1 MSIVEMEIRFIVFA
15 GPLKESAE
23 IEFGS
28 GLNLIYGPS
37 NTGKSSVL
45 DGIDF
50 MLGSEKPLK
59 ELPEHEGYDQ
69 VILGVEFSKSECFT
83 FVRNIDGGNY
93 ECFEG
98 LHKNKPLD
106 IEPVILKPKTETK
119 KIKSISSFILEKV
132 NLSNKKFKKNA
143 HNGLVSLT
151 LRNSLD
157 LFVVNEAN
165 IQKES
170 SPYISEQYTKETEH
184 KSRLKFILTGVDD
197 SSLLPAEVERKAL
210 SREAKIELLKELI
223 EEQGNSLGD
232 ISTLENSLAELR
244 DQDKRLSETI
254 LKERSTL
261 DANEKKYNSLVNN
274 RAALREELELKR
286 KRIDEVKEMLSRFNL
301 LQSQYASDIARLE
314 SISET
319 GILFEALPTEKCPT
333 CGRRVSEDK
342 THQDCDAGIQNVVA
356 AAVSEKFKIEGL
368 SNELKLTVNNLNSEL
383 SSISEQLPSIRDKMS
398 SVAKELDIANPEL
411 VEQRTNYSELFNIKS
426 QVNVSIKQHE
436 QLIFLTK
443 KKEDLENSAPKNES
457 KGKGESER
465 SLPTSALFELSKEVR
480 NFLHDWGLPNSNDVH
495 FDKDTGDFVINGKHR
510 ISNGKGY
517 RAITHAAATLGLMKY
532 TEENELPHLGF
543 SILDSPLLAYEEPE
557 NEEDDL
563 KGTDVNI
570 KFFDSLSA
578 WKAKQIIVFENKKSI
593 PSKYSS
599 GKQIVQFTKKNSGRY
614 GFFPTKTKN

>member
-1 MSIVEMEIRFIVFA
+1 
-15 GPLKESAE
+15 
-23 IEFGS
+23 
-28 GLNLIYGPS
+28 
-37 NTGKSSVL
+37 
-45 DGIDF
+45 
-50 MLGSEKPLK
+50 MLGAEKPLK
-59 ELPEHEGYDQ
+59 ELPEHEGYVQ

-83 FVRNIDGGNY
+83 FVRNIDGGDY

-106 IEPVILKPKTETK
+106 IEPVILRPNTETK

-132 NLSNKKFKKNA
+132 NLSNKKLKKNA
-143 HNGLVSLT
+143 QNGLVSLT

-157 LFVVNEAN
+157 LFIVNEAN

-170 SPYISEQYTKETEH
+170 SPYISEQYTKKTEH

-210 SREAKIELLKELI
+210 SREAKIEVLKELI

-232 ISTLENSLAELR
+232 ISTLENSLTELR

-261 DANEKKYNSLVNN
+261 DANEEKYNSLVNN
-274 RAALREELELKR
+274 RAALREELELKG

-319 GILFEALPTEKCPT
+319 GILLEALPSEKCPT

-383 SSISEQLPSIRDKMS
+383 DSITEQLPAIRDKIS
-398 SVAKELDIANPEL
+398 SVAKELAIVNPEL

-426 QVNVSIKQHE
+426 QVNASIKQHE

-443 KKEDLENSAPKNES
+443 KKEELENSAPKNES
-457 KGKGESER
+457 KSKGESER
-465 SLPTSALFELSKEVR
+465 TLPTSALFKLSKEVR
-480 NFLHDWGLPNSNDVH
+480 NFLQEWGFPNSNDVH

-563 KGTDVNI
+563 RGTDVNI

-578 WKAKQIIVFENKKSI
+578 WNTKQIIVFENKKSI

>member
-50 MLGSEKPLK
+50 MLGAEKPLK

-83 FVRNIDGGNY
+83 FVRNIDGGDY

-106 IEPVILKPKTETK
+106 IEPVILRPNTETK

-132 NLSNKKFKKNA
+132 NLSNKKLKKNA
-143 HNGLVSLT
+143 QNGLVSLT

-157 LFVVNEAN
+157 LFIVNEAN

-170 SPYISEQYTKETEH
+170 SPYISEQYTKKTEH

-210 SREAKIELLKELI
+210 SREAKIEVLKELI

-232 ISTLENSLAELR
+232 ISTLENSLTELR

-261 DANEKKYNSLVNN
+261 DANEEKYNSLVNN
-274 RAALREELELKR
+274 RAALREELELKG

-319 GILFEALPTEKCPT
+319 GILLEALPSEKCPT
-333 CGRRVSEDK
+333 CGRLVSEDK

-383 SSISEQLPSIRDKMS
+383 DSITEQLPAIRDKIS
-398 SVAKELDIANPEL
+398 SVAKELAIVNPKL

-426 QVNVSIKQHE
+426 QVNASIKQHE

-443 KKEDLENSAPKNES
+443 KKEELENSAPKNES
-457 KGKGESER
+457 KSKGESER
-465 SLPTSALFELSKEVR
+465 TLPTSALFKLSKEVR
-480 NFLHDWGLPNSNDVH
+480 NFLQEWGLPNSNDVH

-563 KGTDVNI
+563 RGTDVNI

-578 WKAKQIIVFENKKSI
+578 WNTKQIIVFENKKSI

>member
-50 MLGSEKPLK
+50 MLGAEKPLK
-59 ELPEHEGYDQ
+59 ELPEHEGYVQ

-83 FVRNIDGGNY
+83 FVRNIDGGDY

-106 IEPVILKPKTETK
+106 IEPVILRPNTETK

-132 NLSNKKFKKNA
+132 NLSNKKLKKNA
-143 HNGLVSLT
+143 QNGLVSLT

-157 LFVVNEAN
+157 LFIVNEAN

-170 SPYISEQYTKETEH
+170 SPYISEQYTKKTEH

-210 SREAKIELLKELI
+210 SREAKIEVLKELI

-232 ISTLENSLAELR
+232 ISTLENSLTELR

-261 DANEKKYNSLVNN
+261 DANEEKYNSLVNN
-274 RAALREELELKR
+274 RAALREELELKG

-319 GILFEALPTEKCPT
+319 GILLEALPSEKCPT

-383 SSISEQLPSIRDKMS
+383 DSITEQLPAIRDKIS
-398 SVAKELDIANPEL
+398 SVAKELAIVNPEL

-426 QVNVSIKQHE
+426 QVNASIKQHE

-443 KKEDLENSAPKNES
+443 KKEELENSAPKNES
-457 KGKGESER
+457 KSKGESER
-465 SLPTSALFELSKEVR
+465 TLPTSALFKLSKEVR
-480 NFLHDWGLPNSNDVH
+480 NFLQEWGFPNSNDVH

-563 KGTDVNI
+563 RGTDVNI

-578 WKAKQIIVFENKKSI
+578 WNTKQIIVFENKKSI

>member
-1 MSIVEMEIRFIVFA
+1 MEIRFIVFA

-50 MLGSEKPLK
+50 MLGAEKPLK
-59 ELPEHEGYDQ
+59 ELPEHEGYVQ

-83 FVRNIDGGNY
+83 FVRNIDGGDY

-106 IEPVILKPKTETK
+106 IEPVILRPNTETK

-132 NLSNKKFKKNA
+132 NLSNKKLKKNA
-143 HNGLVSLT
+143 QNGLVSLT

-157 LFVVNEAN
+157 LFIVNEAN

-170 SPYISEQYTKETEH
+170 SPYISEQYTKKTEH

-210 SREAKIELLKELI
+210 SREAKIEVLKELI

-232 ISTLENSLAELR
+232 ISTLENSLTELR

-261 DANEKKYNSLVNN
+261 DANEEKYNSLVNN
-274 RAALREELELKR
+274 RAALREELELKG

-319 GILFEALPTEKCPT
+319 GILLEALPSEKCPT

-383 SSISEQLPSIRDKMS
+383 DSITEQLPAIRDKIS
-398 SVAKELDIANPEL
+398 SVAKELAIVNPEL

-426 QVNVSIKQHE
+426 QVNASIKQHE

-443 KKEDLENSAPKNES
+443 KKEELENSAPKNES
-457 KGKGESER
+457 KSKGESER
-465 SLPTSALFELSKEVR
+465 TLPTSALFKLSKEVR
-480 NFLHDWGLPNSNDVH
+480 NFLQEWGFPNSNDVH

-563 KGTDVNI
+563 RGTDVNI

-578 WKAKQIIVFENKKSI
+578 WNTKQIIVFENKKSI